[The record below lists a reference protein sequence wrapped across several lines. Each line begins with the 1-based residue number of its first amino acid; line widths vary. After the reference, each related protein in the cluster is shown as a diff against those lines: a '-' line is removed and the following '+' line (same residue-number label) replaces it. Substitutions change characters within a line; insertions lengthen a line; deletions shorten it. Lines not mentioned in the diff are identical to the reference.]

1 MRGRGRWSRGARRP
15 GEGEGYIGGS
25 VPAPMVAPSYDAARD
40 AWCRAGRD
48 GSPRL
53 VALVY
58 YALGDGEQ
66 GRKNVHDYYSAFGD
80 FANLVAS
87 VVCDTP
93 QNGRRGW

>member
-66 GRKNVHDYYSAFGD
+66 GRK
-80 FANLVAS
+80 
-87 VVCDTP
+87 
-93 QNGRRGW
+93 GRRGW